1 MVKFV
6 LSVPKANDVKK
17 LLSISI
23 DSYVTVLVTKTSCY
37 FILNS
42 SELYIHKALPL
53 LTSENI
59 GDGLSFRVDRKHLN
73 NMLIDGFIEFLVD
86 DADISLNFKSQ
97 ENKLKYSM
105 TIIHQKGY
113 DELIYQKMRLI
124 TSCRDYDMIDLN
136 GIKRLIRVANNLGL
150 PVGVENGFAYAMSR
164 GFSCF
169 KKCNLPEFSASS
181 KALMM
186 LLKFSNTVYN
196 VQNYLIH
203 DFEGEAVVITK
214 HKYAPSFDIAF
225 ALRQKSSHRVELKIN
240 NLLELCSRVD
250 KSDGTFILDVEH
262 KKALF
267 EKEKV
272 RYSTPLSISD
282 IKSVRQLKKER
293 EEDVSVEDLLD
304 KIDLNNDAIDMSFST
319 HLTPKV
325 EVPTIVLTRL
335 MPALGLREM
344 ATISYKKTFMQ
355 VENGNTYVIFPR
367 KEV

>member
-6 LSVPKANDVKK
+6 INIPKTNDLKK
-17 LLSISI
+17 LLSIAI
-23 DSYVTVLVTKTSCY
+23 DEYTTVLVTRTSCY

-42 SELYIHKALPL
+42 SELYMHKAFPL

-59 GDGLSFRVDRKHLN
+59 EEGLSFRVNRKQLN
-73 NMLIDGFIEFLVD
+73 NMLIDGFIEFLID
-86 DADISLNFKSQ
+86 DEDISLNFKNK

-105 TIIHQKGY
+105 TVVNQKGY
-113 DELIYQKMRLI
+113 DELIFRKMRLI
-124 TSCRDYDMIDLN
+124 ASCQDYEMIDLN
-136 GIKRLIRVANNLGL
+136 SIRRLIRVATNLGL
-150 PVGVENGFAYAMSR
+150 AIGVDSGYAYAMSR
-164 GFSCF
+164 TFSCF
-169 KKCNLPEFSASS
+169 KKCNLPGFSASS
-181 KALMM
+181 KSLLM

-225 ALRQKSSHRVELKIN
+225 ALKQKSSHRVELKIN
-240 NLLELCSRVD
+240 NILELCAKVD

-262 KKALF
+262 KKAIF

-272 RYSTPLSISD
+272 KYSTPLDILD
-282 IKSVRQLKKER
+282 IKSARQVKKDK
-293 EEDVSVEDLLD
+293 EDTSIEDLLD
-304 KIDLNNDAIDMSFST
+304 KIDLNNDAIDMSYSL

-335 MPALGLREM
+335 IPALGLKEM

-355 VENGNTYVIFPR
+355 VENANTYVIFPR